1 MFPASR
7 FWLSQLLA
15 AVCLLVVVIAVAPR
29 HRAKSSDDCPAI
41 KLKRQWG
48 GKPSQGLH
56 YQIRPIRYVV
66 IHHTVTGECS
76 GHLQCAEI
84 LQNMQYYHQTELDYD
99 DISYNFLIGSD
110 GIVYEGTGWGLRG
123 AHTYGYNAN
132 GTGIAFIGN
141 YVGKF
146 CFLKKRY
153 SLQYVCMYFP
163 LFPIDKL
170 PTAAALEAAKSLLRC
185 GVRQGELSED
195 YALLAASQVIS
206 TQSPGLTLYNEIQ
219 EWPHWLS
226 NP

>member
-1 MFPASR
+1 MLVRHLSAILVLILAVSAGKPRRRPAD
-7 FWLSQLLA
+7 
-15 AVCLLVVVIAVAPR
+15 PE
-29 HRAKSSDDCPAI
+29 CPTI

-48 GKPSQGLH
+48 GKPSLGLH
-56 YQIRPIRYVV
+56 YQVRPIRYVV
-66 IHHTVTGECS
+66 IHHTVTSECS
-76 GHLQCAEI
+76 GLLQCAEI
-84 LQNMQYYHQTELDYD
+84 LQNMQGYHQNELNYN

-141 YVGKF
+141 FV
-146 CFLKKRY
+146 
-153 SLQYVCMYFP
+153 
-163 LFPIDKL
+163 DKL
-170 PTAAALEAAKSLLRC
+170 PTAAALKACKNLLSC
-185 GVRQGELSED
+185 GVKQGELAED
-195 YALLAASQVIS
+195 YALLAGSQVIS

>member
-1 MFPASR
+1 MFSASR
-7 FWLSQLLA
+7 WPAQLLA
-15 AVCLLVVVIAVAPR
+15 AVCLLVMVTAVSVAAGKASR
-29 HRAKSSDDCPAI
+29 HRPTSTDDCPVI

-76 GHLQCAEI
+76 GLLQCAEI
-84 LQNMQYYHQTELDYD
+84 LQNMQNYHQTELDYE
-99 DISYNFLIGSD
+99 DISYNFLIGND

-141 YVGKF
+141 YV
-146 CFLKKRY
+146 
-153 SLQYVCMYFP
+153 
-163 LFPIDKL
+163 DKL
-170 PTAAALEAAKSLLRC
+170 PTAAALQSAKSLLRC

-195 YALLAASQVIS
+195 YALIAASQVIS